1 MTTVR
6 RALVISFIERY
17 ALIALS
23 LASNILIARLLSPK
37 EIGLYSVSLAAI
49 GVAQVLRDFGVGGYL
64 IQEKNLTEAHIR
76 SAFGIS
82 LLMGSVLFVLVFLA
96 STWVGILY
104 EEPQMVATLRISS
117 LNFLVLPF
125 CTVSLA
131 LLRREMQFQKVLY
144 VTLTATTIGF
154 AVTIA
159 LAYAGY
165 GANSMALGAVVTN
178 VVTGFCAWVARGTQK
193 VMLPSLSEWRKVASF
208 GTQRSASGIASTM
221 SSDVSELV
229 AGKLLG
235 FAPVAMLSR
244 AQGLMNLF
252 QRDLMTA
259 ISSVAYPAFAKA
271 SRENKNLEVKHVA
284 AVAAITVVGWP
295 FFGFVALFGLEILRL
310 LFGRQWDEAAAFV
323 PWYCL
328 AGVVAA
334 PIYLIIPLL
343 TAIGRIDAATKIDLI
358 VQPLR
363 AALFIFGLMLFPS
376 INTPPV
382 LYLIAASCATPYC
395 YYMKGKA
402 LPNDMP
408 NLLTSLAKSAAV
420 TAVSLILPI
429 ATILTLGREN
439 GPLEFSWVLAAAISC
454 AVSWVVAIY
463 AIRHPITQDP
473 LFIGALQ
480 RFDILFW
487 KIKK

>member
-1 MTTVR
+1 MTSVR
-6 RALVISFIERY
+6 RALAISFIERY

-23 LASNILIARLLSPK
+23 LASNILIARLLSPE

-49 GVAQVLRDFGVGGYL
+49 SIAQVLRDFGVGSYL

-82 LLMGSVLFVLVFLA
+82 LLMGSVLFVLTFLG
-96 STWVGILY
+96 STWVGALY
-104 EEPQMVATLRISS
+104 EEPHMVATLRISS

-125 CTVSLA
+125 CTVSMA
-131 LLRREMQFQKVLY
+131 LLRREMLFQKVLY
-144 VTLTATTIGF
+144 VTLLATTMGF

-165 GANSMALGAVVTN
+165 GANSMALGTVATN
-178 VVTGFCAWVARGTQK
+178 VVTGFGAWVARGAQK

-208 GTQRSASGIASTM
+208 GTQRSAAGIAGTM
-221 SSDVSELV
+221 SGDISELV

-259 ISSVAYPAFAKA
+259 INSVAYPAFAKA
-271 SRENKNLEVKHVA
+271 SRDNKDLEAKHVA
-284 AVAAITVVGWP
+284 TVAAITAVGWP
-295 FFGFVALFGLEILRL
+295 FFGFVALFGLEIMRL
-310 LFGRQWDEAAAFV
+310 LFGGQWDEAAAFV

-334 PIYLIIPLL
+334 PSYLIVPLL
-343 TAIGRIDAATKIDLI
+343 TAIGRIGAVTRIELI
-358 VQPLR
+358 VSPLR

-382 LYLIAASCATPYC
+382 LYLIAASCASPYC
-395 YYMKGKA
+395 YYMKNKV

-408 NLLTSLAKSAAV
+408 NLLTSLAKSSAV

-429 ATILTLGREN
+429 AIILALGRDN
-439 GPLEFSWVLAAAISC
+439 GPLEFSWVLAAALSC

-473 LFIGALQ
+473 LLIGTLQ
-480 RFDILFW
+480 RFDTLFR
-487 KIKK
+487 KINK

>member
-1 MTTVR
+1 M
-6 RALVISFIERY
+6 L
-17 ALIALS
+17 
-23 LASNILIARLLSPK
+23 
-37 EIGLYSVSLAAI
+37 
-49 GVAQVLRDFGVGGYL
+49 
-64 IQEKNLTEAHIR
+64 
-76 SAFGIS
+76 
-82 LLMGSVLFVLVFLA
+82 
-96 STWVGILY
+96 
-104 EEPQMVATLRISS
+104 
-117 LNFLVLPF
+117 
-125 CTVSLA
+125 
-131 LLRREMQFQKVLY
+131 FQKVLY
-144 VTLTATTIGF
+144 VTLVATTIGF

-165 GANSMALGAVVTN
+165 GANSMAVGTVVTN
-178 VVTGFCAWVARGTQK
+178 VVTGFGAWVARGTQK

-208 GTQRSASGIASTM
+208 GTQRSASGIAGTM
-221 SSDVSELV
+221 STDVSELV

-259 ISSVAYPAFAKA
+259 ITTVAYPAFAKA
-271 SRENKNLEVKHVA
+271 SRDNKNLEVKHVA

-334 PIYLIIPLL
+334 PSYLIVPLL
-343 TAIGRIDAATKIDLI
+343 TAIGRIDAATKIDLT

-363 AALFIFGLMLFPS
+363 AVLFIFGLMSFPS

-382 LYLIAASCATPYC
+382 LFLIAASCATPYC

-408 NLLTSLAKSAAV
+408 KLLTSLAKSAAV
-420 TAVSLILPI
+420 TAASLILPV

-439 GPLEFSWVLAAAISC
+439 GPLEFSWVLVAALLC
-454 AVSWVVAIY
+454 AVSWFIAIY
-463 AIRHPITQDP
+463 AIRHPITQDQ
-473 LFIGALQ
+473 FFKGALE
-480 RFDILFW
+480 RFDALYR
-487 KIKK
+487 KIMK

>member
-6 RALVISFIERY
+6 RALAISFIERY

-49 GVAQVLRDFGVGGYL
+49 GIAQVLRDFGVGGYL

-82 LLMGSVLFVLVFLA
+82 LLMGSVLFILVFFA
-96 STWVGILY
+96 SNWVGLLY
-104 EEPQMVATLRISS
+104 EEPHMVGTLRISS

-131 LLRREMQFQKVLY
+131 LLRREMQFQKILY
-144 VTLTATTIGF
+144 VTLIATSIGF
-154 AVTIA
+154 TVTIA

-178 VVTGFCAWVARGTQK
+178 LVTGFGAWVARGTQK
-193 VMLPSLSEWRKVASF
+193 VTLPSLLEWRKVASF
-208 GTQRSASGIASTM
+208 GAQRSASGIAGTM
-221 SSDVSELV
+221 SSDISELV

-259 ISSVAYPAFAKA
+259 ITSVAYPAFAKD
-271 SRENKNLEVKHVA
+271 SRENNNVEVKHVA

-334 PIYLIIPLL
+334 PSYLIVPLL
-343 TAIGRIDAATKIDLI
+343 TAIGRIDSATKIDLI

-363 AALFIFGLMLFPS
+363 AALFIFGLALFPS
-376 INTPPV
+376 IDTPPV
-382 LYLIAASCATPYC
+382 LFLIAASCATPFG

-402 LPNDMP
+402 LSNDMP
-408 NLLTSLAKSAAV
+408 NLLTGLAKSAAV
-420 TAVSLILPI
+420 TAVSLILPV
-429 ATILTLGREN
+429 ATILTVGREN
-439 GPLEFSWVLAAAISC
+439 GPLELSWVFAAAFSC

-463 AIRHPITQDP
+463 VIRHPMKHDP
-473 LFIGALQ
+473 LFKVALQ
-480 RFDILFW
+480 RFESAFRMIM
-487 KIKK
+487 K